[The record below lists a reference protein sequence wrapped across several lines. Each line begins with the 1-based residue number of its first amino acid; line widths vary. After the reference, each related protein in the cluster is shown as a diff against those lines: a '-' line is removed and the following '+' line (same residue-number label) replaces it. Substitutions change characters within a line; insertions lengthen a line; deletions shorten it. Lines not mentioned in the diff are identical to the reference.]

1 MGGEFSYS
9 KKIVNWWNID
19 LGINLFYFQIIGQI
33 PGASLNQEN
42 FTYRVR
48 MSNSFILP
56 NDFKIQFITNFI
68 ADVVSVQG
76 IDKGYTSF
84 DLALKKDFREGKVST
99 TFQFSNFLSTE
110 RRETRV
116 ETPTLYSYRMAWF
129 FFILCSFN

>member
-1 MGGEFSYS
+1 MLTL
-9 KKIVNWWNID
+9 K
-19 LGINLFYFQIIGQI
+19 
-33 PGASLNQEN
+33 
-42 FTYRVR
+42 
-48 MSNSFILP
+48 NSFILP

-99 TFQFSNFLSTE
+99 TFQFSNFLATE

-116 ETPTLYSYRMAWF
+116 ETPTLYSYRMATPRWP
-129 FFILCSFN
+129 FISLAVSFRLNNYDNKDKIKTEKGSDF